1 MRLIDADAL
10 TKYFFR
16 PYSNEESYSNTDIR
30 NVIDKQPS
38 IEPDSDTISRQQ
50 AVEVAMQYCLDDD
63 GSCSKADR
71 DIRELL
77 DDLENLPPSPTVT
90 ADTDTISRQMALD
103 AVLNLNVENR
113 VSWLDAVIDTIDAL
127 PHSPS
132 RREGKWL
139 ASDDMYETGIC
150 SCCRWDSREP
160 FDYAIANFHFCPNC
174 GADMREEND

>member
-1 MRLIDADAL
+1 MRAIDADAL
-10 TKYFFR
+10 TEYFFR

-30 NVIDKQPS
+30 NVIDKQPT
-38 IEPDSDTISRQQ
+38 IEP
-50 AVEVAMQYCLDDD
+50 
-63 GSCSKADR
+63 
-71 DIRELL
+71 
-77 DDLENLPPSPTVT
+77 
-90 ADTDTISRQMALD
+90 DTDTISRQTALD
-103 AVLNLNVENR
+103 AILNLNVENR

-150 SCCRWDSREP
+150 SCCRCDSREP

-174 GADMREEND
+174 GANMREEND